1 MNLNITVNELYHGF
15 KLIKSTY
22 IPEIKSTSYE
32 FLHEKSGAKLLFVEN
47 ADDNKVFSITFRT
60 TPTDDTGVAHI
71 VEHSTLCGSRKF
83 PTKEPFVELV
93 KGSLNTFL
101 NAMTFPDK
109 TMYPVASRNDK
120 DFRNLMD
127 VYLDAVFYPN
137 MRTTPEILMQEGWH
151 YEIENKDEPLVYSG
165 VVYNEMKGALSSPEG
180 LLERKILNNLYPDT
194 TYQYESG
201 GVPVAIPD
209 LTQEMFIDFHSRYY
223 HPANSYIYLYGNMDM
238 MSTLEFLD
246 SEYLSNFTRIDIDSH
261 IDLQAPFAERKVL
274 RDVYP
279 IAPGESKENKTFLS
293 LNYSIANALE
303 KEKMLAFTILE
314 HALLKSEAAPLR
326 NALIKAG
333 IGSDVIS
340 SFDSGIL
347 QPMFSIIING
357 SEADKVEQF
366 TKIVNE
372 TLNDIVEKGIDD
384 ELLQASMNS
393 LEFKIREADFGQ
405 YPKGLIHNINLMNS
419 WLYDGEPTMYL
430 QYEDALSTVKQWAKD
445 GKFEELIKEYLLD
458 NTHCHTL
465 ILEPDDELIT
475 KREQALA
482 EKLAKIK
489 ASMSDDEIN
498 QIIADTKKLKERQKS
513 VDSPE
518 DLEKIPLLKIED
530 INKSCDKFIFEEKT
544 LVDTQTLHHDLDT
557 NGIAY
562 IKMLFDAGTIAYED
576 INYLYLLEEF
586 IGRTATKNYSYE
598 SLANAVNLHTGGMRF
613 AVSTYDKEGDI
624 ESYMPKFVFK
634 SKVLVDKVSEMVSLL
649 EEIIFNSDFSAKD
662 RIKDLATQCK
672 SDFEMSILR
681 SGHQLVLDELMA
693 YFTAKERYDNL
704 GDLRFYEFIKNFL
717 NDFDNEFEKMQ
728 EAFARIM
735 PMIFNRNNLLTSITI
750 AQADYDKVSSEL
762 THIIELLPN
771 KVYEK
776 QHIPFEVDKKNEG
789 FITSSQVQYVAKGA
803 NFIRLG
809 YKYKGAMKVLETI
822 MRYEYLWTNIRVLG
836 GAYGAFVKFRRDG
849 NMYFGSYR
857 DPNLVETLNV
867 YDNTAKFLR
876 EFNVSDREMT
886 KYIIGTISGIDMPL
900 TPVLKGELA
909 TSAYITNMTEEML
922 QQQRNEILSTTQE
935 DIRALADL
943 VEDCMKENAICVL
956 GSSSKVNEAKD
967 VFKTV
972 TTII

>member
-1 MNLNITVNELYHGF
+1 M
-15 KLIKSTY
+15 
-22 IPEIKSTSYE
+22 
-32 FLHEKSGAKLLFVEN
+32 KSGAKLLFIAN
-47 ADDNKVFSITFRT
+47 NDDNKVFSITFRT

-151 YEIENKDEPLVYSG
+151 YEIEQSTEPLTYSG
-165 VVYNEMKGALSSPEG
+165 VVYNEMKGALSSPDG

-201 GVPVAIPD
+201 GDPVAIPD
-209 LTQEMFIDFHSRYY
+209 LTQEMFIDFHNRYY

-246 SEYLSNFTRIDIDSH
+246 VEYLANFDKIEIDSH
-261 IDLQAPFAERKVL
+261 IDIQKPFEKRKL
-274 RDVYP
+274 IKDVYP

-293 LNYSIANALE
+293 LNYSIATSLE

-314 HALLKSEAAPLR
+314 QALLKSEAAPLR

-333 IGSDVIS
+333 LGSDVIS
-340 SFDSGIL
+340 SFDNGIL
-347 QPMFSIIING
+347 QPMFSIIVNG
-357 SEADKVEQF
+357 SEANKVDKFIEIVEDTLQ
-366 TKIVNE
+366 KIVTE
-372 TLNDIVEKGIDD
+372 GIDT
-384 ELLQASMNS
+384 ELLQASINS
-393 LEFKIREADFGQ
+393 MEFKLREADFGQ
-405 YPKGLIHNINLMNS
+405 YPKGLIYNINLMNS

-430 QYEDALSTVKQWAKD
+430 YYEEALTTIKQWAKE
-445 GKFEELIKEYLLD
+445 GKFEELIQKYLLN
-458 NTHCHTL
+458 NTHGHIL
-465 ILEPDDELIT
+465 ILEPDDKIVAN
-475 KREQALA
+475 KEQALV

-489 ASMSDDEIN
+489 ANMSDKEIE
-498 QIIADTKKLKERQKS
+498 QIIASTKKLKERQRS
-513 VDSPE
+513 VDKPE

-530 INKSCDKFIFEEKT
+530 INKSCDKLILEEDEIATTKV
-544 LVDTQTLHHDLDT
+544 LKHDVET
-557 NGIAY
+557 NGIVY
-562 IKMLFDAGTIAYED
+562 IKMLFDAGSIAYED
-576 INYLYLLEEF
+576 INYLFLLEEL
-586 IGRTATKNYSYE
+586 IGRTDTNNYSYQA
-598 SLANAVNLHTGGMRF
+598 LANKVNLHTGGMRF
-613 AVSTYDKEGDI
+613 AVSTYDKEGNVD
-624 ESYMPKFVFK
+624 SYMPKFVFK
-634 SKVLVDKVSEMVSLL
+634 AKALVNKMPEMINLLHEIVFNSSFVDKE
-649 EEIIFNSDFSAKD
+649 
-662 RIKDLATQCK
+662 RIKELILQCR

-693 YFTAKERYDNL
+693 YFTPKERYDNL
-704 GDLRFYEFIKNFL
+704 GDLRFYAFIKNFL
-717 NDFDNEFEKMQ
+717 NDFDNEFEKMKLS
-728 EAFARIM
+728 FAKIM
-735 PMIFNRNNLLTSITI
+735 PMIFNKHNLLTSITVSKSN
-750 AQADYDKVSSEL
+750 YDKVIK
-762 THIIELLPN
+762 TVIPFIEELPN
-771 KVYEK
+771 NIYPK
-776 QHIPFEVDKKNEG
+776 QEIPFKVEKKNEG

-809 YKYKGAMKVLETI
+809 YKYTGAMKVLETI
-822 MRYEYLWTNIRVLG
+822 MRYEYLWTHIRVLG

-857 DPNLVETLNV
+857 DPNLTETLNV

-876 EFNVSDREMT
+876 DFTVNNREMT

-900 TPVLKGELA
+900 TPALKGELA
-909 TSAYITNMTEEML
+909 TSAYISGMTDEMR
-922 QQQRNEILSTTQE
+922 QQQRDEILATTQD

-943 VEDCMKENAICVL
+943 VEACMAENAICVL
-956 GSSSKVNEAKD
+956 GGNSKVTEAKD
-967 VFKTV
+967 IFKSV
-972 TTII
+972 TTLL